1 MNNHEH
7 YWEVFSGA
15 CCKVHGTLRIF
26 VYAMVLPLF
35 QQITPLIYEHWI
47 NSFVTYWKEKS
58 SFITRKKKE
67 TTKKHCN
74 KCDHCIVKKLGD
86 DVCVYCSKNV
96 QNLVKLD
103 ELKCKV
109 DKVARHSRTLVAST
123 ENLLMPLIQLAF
135 IFPCIVTN
143 IFSERINNTVS
154 TTEENILKKIINEVS
169 SNWTVILI
177 TSSTISSLVSLASS
191 QTSIYFSSPGKQ
203 TQKTLTT
210 RTIIFTVILLQV
222 VPKVLACQ
230 AFVFGVIKYPDA
242 ILPVFFIL
250 PCLSSVF
257 KSLLIW
263 LASGCSLTWKSLW
276 RLNLSPFIF
285 RRIDRRIRAMDNPSS
300 SGNVS
305 KITQN
310 GKYHVIFD
318 ILSMLENSAFVFSG
332 SFGIKQIEKSF
343 KMELFCGVVLG
354 THLLGLILKA
364 FFYRYQH
371 PWMSLSRAYKGMGL
385 ILNMILILL
394 GLMIVISM
402 PLIGYFLVH
411 DETTSTIFYIL
422 TGLAIALVNFND
434 RFHAQKHFFMPNIS
448 IFRVSLSLIT
458 F

>member
-15 CCKVHGTLRIF
+15 CCKVHGSLRIF
-26 VYAMVLPLF
+26 VYALVLPLF

-47 NSFVTYWKEKS
+47 NSFVTYWKEKN
-58 SFITRKKKE
+58 SFVTKKKKE
-67 TTKKHCN
+67 TTKKLCN
-74 KCDHCIVKKLGD
+74 KCDYCIVKKSGD
-86 DVCVYCSKNV
+86 DICLYCSKNV
-96 QNLVKLD
+96 QDLVKLD
-103 ELKCKV
+103 ELKCKA

-135 IFPCIVTN
+135 IFPGIVTN

-154 TTEENILKKIINEVS
+154 TTEDKNIVKKIINEVS

-177 TSSTISSLVSLASS
+177 TSSTVSSLVSLASS

-203 TQKTLTT
+203 AQKTLTM
-210 RTIIFTVILLQV
+210 RAFIFTMILLQV

-230 AFVFGVIKYPDA
+230 AFVFGVIQYPDA

-250 PCLSSVF
+250 PSLSSLF

-276 RLNLSPFIF
+276 RLNFSPFIF
-285 RRIDRRIRAMDNPSS
+285 RRIDRRIRAMDNTSS

-305 KITQN
+305 KVTQN
-310 GKYHVIFD
+310 GKYHIIFD
-318 ILSMLENSAFVFSG
+318 ILSLLENSSLVFSG

-364 FFYRYQH
+364 LYYRYQH

-385 ILNMILILL
+385 ILQVILILL

-402 PLIGYFLVH
+402 PLIGYFLVT
-411 DETTSTIFYIL
+411 DETTSTILYIL
-422 TGLAIALVNFND
+422 TGLIIALVHFDNCFL
-434 RFHAQKHFFMPNIS
+434 AQ
-448 IFRVSLSLIT
+448 
-458 F
+458 